1 MRLLQHPLMI
11 LGVGLCLGACS
22 AEPAALKACDPFADE
37 PQSLAL
43 GTILAAGADAN
54 GVLYVVEQ
62 PAGGS
67 ESELRVFVSEGDA
80 LNRKRVLGSGSGG
93 SGDFSISF
101 EAGSAPSRLVFQR
114 RAGELTGMALAHD
127 RERSFLDAL
136 GPEAERLTLVEE
148 REVRD
153 RALHNLSGEIV
164 LEHLGSV
171 DDGSGVHTIVVT
183 RPRDDWSYEDFR
195 LFYGAQGRLIE
206 REIENVSRGNAT
218 FIDFD
223 VEGVTYHVVFGSAL
237 GPTESTLRVGT
248 VDYEVQAEMDATSVP
263 AGMRFECRS

>member
-1 MRLLQHPLMI
+1 MRFLRHTLAI
-11 LGVGLCLGACS
+11 LGMGLLLGACGT
-22 AEPAALKACDPFADE
+22 EQAALEACDPFAAE
-37 PQSLAL
+37 AQTAEL
-43 GTILAAGADAN
+43 GTILAAGEDAD

-62 PAGGS
+62 PAGQG

-80 LNRKRVLGSGSGG
+80 LSRKRVLGSGSGG
-93 SGDFSISF
+93 NDFTVSF
-101 EAGSAPSRLVFQR
+101 EQGSTPARLVFQR
-114 RAGELTGMALAHD
+114 SSGAVTGMALVHD

-148 REVRD
+148 PEVRD
-153 RALHNLSGEIV
+153 RALRNLPGEIV

-171 DDGSGVHTIVVT
+171 DDGDGVHTIVVT

-195 LFYGAQGRLIE
+195 LFYGAAEQLLE

-223 VEGVTYHVVFGSAL
+223 VNGVTYHVVFGSPL
-237 GPTESTLRVGT
+237 GPTESTLRVGA
-248 VDYEVQAEMDATSVP
+248 VEYQVQAEWGATSVP
-263 AGMRFECRS
+263 AGTSFECRR